1 MPCFKAMPYFERPVI
16 LWHYPSRFSPLLF
29 QSRVQLTIKSISLKR
44 KMGQFVKL
52 ETEKNKE
59 IATGSQ

>member
-1 MPCFKAMPYFERPVI
+1 MYD
-16 LWHYPSRFSPLLF
+16 PSRFSPSLF
-29 QSRVQLTIKSISLKR
+29 QSRVQLTINSLDKISLKR

-52 ETEKNKE
+52 ETEKNKNKE